1 MIIKKYLNTDW
12 LESNLIKEIYNQIYM
27 HLSSEEMIEPEIIMN
42 ELINENARNL
52 MAQLIFDDMKPTK
65 NIIIDCLCRIE
76 KNMLQKKINDL
87 RASLKSEKL
96 DSKQKAENLE
106 EINIIQ
112 KKKNNLME
120 QYQNA

>member
-1 MIIKKYLNTDW
+1 
-12 LESNLIKEIYNQIYM
+12 
-27 HLSSEEMIEPEIIMN
+27 
-42 ELINENARNL
+42 
-52 MAQLIFDDMKPTK
+52 
-65 NIIIDCLCRIE
+65 
-76 KNMLQKKINDL
+76 MLQKKINDL